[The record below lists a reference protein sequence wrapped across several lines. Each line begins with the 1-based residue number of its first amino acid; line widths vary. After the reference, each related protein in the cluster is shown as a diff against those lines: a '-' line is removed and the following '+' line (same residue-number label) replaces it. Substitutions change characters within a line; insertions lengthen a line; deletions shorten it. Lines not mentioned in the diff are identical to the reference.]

1 MGPSSQLACALL
13 GAAVAAMVASPVLA
27 GLGASVSGLEVDRAH
42 FAAHMARASGVNFSV
57 TTLTLPN
64 GGVTKEFSRADGT
77 VFAVTWQ
84 GPSRPDLRQLLGAR
98 FDTFQTDNQGAAH
111 RMSRRRPLV
120 SNHADLAVHSA
131 GRPGGFWGFAYL
143 PQLIPA
149 GFSASDLH

>member
-1 MGPSSQLACALL
+1 MF
-13 GAAVAAMVASPVLA
+13 ASPVLA
-27 GLGASVSGLEVDRAH
+27 GLGAGAAGLEVDRAH
-42 FAAHMARASGVNFSV
+42 FAARIERTSGANFSV
-57 TTLTLPN
+57 ATLTLPN

-77 VFAVTWQ
+77 VFAVAWQ

-98 FDTFQTDNQGAAH
+98 FETFQADNQGAAH
-111 RMSRRRPLV
+111 RKSRRRPLV